1 MATKN
6 ITKEVQERIKK
17 LTGDKAEQLA
27 KIHQKQNEARNQIEA
42 AGLAI
47 REATE
52 VMNLEA
58 YEKATADKRKAQAA
72 LDMYSGRYDQIRK
85 QEYVTE
91 ADSDSVISSL
101 LEYEDT
107 LAEDFKKAIAEPL
120 KKLADLYKGYKAAV
134 VDTENT
140 IKNWERNIHANY
152 STRGGTKYKNE
163 TTGEWTDRSPSPVPV
178 HRLPYTGCSEAI
190 QLGQYLKGATELYAE
205 D

>member
-17 LTGDKAEQLA
+17 LTEDKAEQLT
-27 KIHQKQNEARNQIEA
+27 KIHQKQNEARTQIEA

-47 REATE
+47 KEATE

-58 YEKATADKRKAQAA
+58 YEKAIADKRKAQAA

-91 ADSDSVISSL
+91 AESDSVINSL
-101 LEYEDT
+101 LKYEDT
-107 LAEDFKKAIAEPL
+107 LAEDFKKAVAEPL
-120 KKLADLYKGYKAAV
+120 KKLADLYKDYKAAV

-152 STRGGTKYKNE
+152 STRGGTKYKDE

-178 HRLPYTGCSEAI
+178 HRLPYTGCSEAV
-190 QLGQYLKGATELYAE
+190 QLGQYLERAAELYAE

>member
-6 ITKEVQERIKK
+6 ITKDVQERIKK
-17 LTGDKAEQLA
+17 LTGDKAAELA

-72 LDMYSGRYDQIRK
+72 LDMYNGRYDQIRK

-91 ADSDSVISSL
+91 AESDSVIDSL
-101 LEYEDT
+101 LGYEDT
-107 LAEDFKKAIAEPL
+107 LAKDFKKAIAEPL
-120 KKLADLYKGYKAAV
+120 RKLADLHKEYNAAV

-152 STRGGTKYKNE
+152 STRGMTKYKDPV
-163 TTGEWTDRSPSPVPV
+163 TGQYTDRSATPVPV
-178 HRLPYTGCSEAI
+178 HRLPYTGCSEAV
-190 QLGQYLKGATELYAE
+190 QLGLYLERAAQLIE

>member
-6 ITKEVQERIKK
+6 ITEEVQERIKK
-17 LTGDKAEQLA
+17 LTGDKAAELA
-27 KIHQKQNEARNQIEA
+27 KIHQKQNEARTQIEA

-47 REATE
+47 KEATA

-91 ADSDSVISSL
+91 AESDSVIDSL
-101 LEYEDT
+101 LGYEKT
-107 LAEDFKKAIAEPL
+107 LEEDFKKAVAEPL
-120 KKLADLYKGYKAAV
+120 KKLAELRKEYEAAV
-134 VDTENT
+134 VETENT

-152 STRGGTKYKNE
+152 STRGATKYKDPV
-163 TTGEWTDRSPSPVPV
+163 TGQYTDRSNTPVPV
-178 HRLPYTGCSEAI
+178 HRLPYNGCSEAI
-190 QLGQYLKGATELYAE
+190 QLGLYLEKAAPLMK

>member
-6 ITKEVQERIKK
+6 ITKDVQERIKK
-17 LTGDKAEQLA
+17 LTGDKAAQLA
-27 KIHQKQNEARNQIEA
+27 KIYQKQTEARTQIEV

-47 REATE
+47 KEATE

-58 YEKATADKRKAQAA
+58 YEKAVADKRKAQAA

-91 ADSDSVISSL
+91 AESDSVIDSL
-101 LEYEDT
+101 LGYEDT

-120 KKLADLYKGYKAAV
+120 RKLADLYKEYKAAV

-140 IKNWERNIHANY
+140 IRNWERNVHANY

-163 TTGEWTDRSPSPVPV
+163 VTGEWTDRSPSPVPV
-178 HRLPYTGCSEAI
+178 HRLPYTGCSEAT
-190 QLGQYLKGATELYAE
+190 QLGDYLNKVE
-205 D
+205 DLLKND

>member
-17 LTGDKAEQLA
+17 LTGDKTEQLA
-27 KIHQKQNEARNQIEA
+27 KIHQKQTEARTQIEA
-42 AGLAI
+42 AELAI

-58 YEKATADKRKAQAA
+58 YEKAITDKRKAQAA

-91 ADSDSVISSL
+91 AESDSTIDSL
-101 LEYEDT
+101 LGYEDT
-107 LAEDFKKAIAEPL
+107 LAEDFKKAVAEPL
-120 KKLADLYKGYKAAV
+120 KKLAELHKEYKAAV
-134 VDTENT
+134 VETENT

-152 STRGGTKYKNE
+152 STRGATKYKDPV
-163 TTGEWTDRSPSPVPV
+163 TGQYTDRSNTPVPV
-178 HRLPYTGCSEAI
+178 HRLPYNGCSEAI
-190 QLGQYLKGATELYAE
+190 QLGLYLEKAAPLMK

>member
-17 LTGDKAEQLA
+17 LTGDKAAELA

-47 REATE
+47 KEATA

-85 QEYVTE
+85 QEYVSE
-91 ADSDSVISSL
+91 AESDSVIDSL
-101 LEYEDT
+101 LGYEKT
-107 LAEDFKKAIAEPL
+107 LEEDFKKAVAEPL
-120 KKLADLYKGYKAAV
+120 KKLAELHKEYKAAV
-134 VDTENT
+134 AETENT
-140 IKNWERNIHANY
+140 IKNWEGNIHANY
-152 STRGGTKYKNE
+152 STRGATKYKDPV
-163 TTGEWTDRSPSPVPV
+163 TGQYTDRSNTPVPV
-178 HRLPYTGCSEAI
+178 HRLPYNGCSEAI
-190 QLGQYLKGATELYAE
+190 QLGLYLEKAAPLMK